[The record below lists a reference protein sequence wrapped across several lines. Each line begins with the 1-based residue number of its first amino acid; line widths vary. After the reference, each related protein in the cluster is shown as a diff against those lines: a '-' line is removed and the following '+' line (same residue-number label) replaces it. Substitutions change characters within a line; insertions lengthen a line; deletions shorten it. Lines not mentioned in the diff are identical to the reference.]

1 LKDNFSFFFCRRNI
15 QDNTNFSCRFD
26 DTPETADC
34 PIIRIG
40 YILDK
45 LSTNR
50 TALILEV
57 NRQKQ
62 IYIEKNK
69 KFLDFLGWFDR
80 NSSRLDM

>member
-26 DTPETADC
+26 GTPETADC

-40 YILDK
+40 YILDR

-57 NRQKQ
+57 NRQKK
-62 IYIEKNK
+62 YIENK
-69 KFLDFLGWFDR
+69 IRSFWIF
-80 NSSRLDM
+80 